1 MGRRGKRATR
11 ITDLQEAIML
21 KILRHLD
28 LKSTIRTC
36 AATRRWRTLLPKLP
50 ALEFDI
56 ADFPVPS
63 LRRSF
68 QKQAR
73 RNFTAAVT
81 RLLSIRDGRRPL
93 ERFSIRYNL
102 RDAPIKQEINYW
114 LKSFSQRLMIEEI
127 CINVDAESK
136 EEYRLNFNQYGCTS
150 LRVLQ
155 LRGCRFNQ
163 HCSSMDF
170 PSLTTLAVANSH
182 ITFLFLQSLLRNL
195 PLLHTLSISDCS
207 CLGPELPVEAPHLRK
222 FSLRG
227 RPPFEFNM
235 PNLVSEEVE
244 DVLRL
249 SLEERPTAR
258 LDINPLHPSMLMRRK
273 FIITYA
279 FSRLPVVRLL
289 ILTARTLIVIGRW
302 CYLYLL
308 PEFRNHLSGV
318 EEMVVHGA
326 RLTVEEL
333 RGLGALLE
341 RCSDMRSIKFEMNPS
356 EDGTDPRFV
365 LRRVRVALAHLRTL
379 TVQQYGGYQR
389 DEELVRYFLKKAP
402 GLTSIIINPSA
413 EARRSWDLVV
423 RLRLAVEEH
432 RATRPDRPTVLLE
445 FPGWELD

>member
-1 MGRRGKRATR
+1 MPRRRKRATR
-11 ITDLQEAIML
+11 ITDLKETIML

-36 AATRRWRTLLPKLP
+36 AATSRWRRLLPKLP
-50 ALEFDI
+50 ALEFDL

-73 RNFTAAVT
+73 RNFTEAVT
-81 RLLSIRDGRRPL
+81 RLLSIRDGRKPL

-127 CINVDAESK
+127 CIDVDAESK

-155 LRGCRFNQ
+155 LRRCRFNQ

-170 PSLTTLAVANSH
+170 PSLTTLAIANSH
-182 ITFLFLQSLLRNL
+182 VTFLFLQSLLRDL

-207 CLGPELPVEAPHLRK
+207 CLGAELPVEAPHLRK
-222 FSLRG
+222 FFLRG
-227 RPPFEFNM
+227 PPPFEFNM
-235 PNLVSEEVE
+235 PNLVLEEVE

-249 SLEERPTAR
+249 SHEERPTAR

-279 FSRLPVVRLL
+279 FPRLRVVRLL

-302 CYLYLL
+302 CHLYLL

-326 RLTVEEL
+326 RLT
-333 RGLGALLE
+333 
-341 RCSDMRSIKFEMNPS
+341 FEMNPW

-365 LRRVRVALAHLRTL
+365 LRKARVALAHLRTL
-379 TVQQYGGYQR
+379 TVQRYGGYQR
-389 DEELVRYFLKKAP
+389 DEELVRYFLKAAP
-402 GLTSIIINPSA
+402 GLTSIIISPSA

-423 RLRLAVEEH
+423 RLTLAVEEH
-432 RATRPDRPTVLLE
+432 RVTRPDRPTVLLE

>member
-1 MGRRGKRATR
+1 MPRRRKRATR
-11 ITDLQEAIML
+11 ITDLKETIML

-36 AATRRWRTLLPKLP
+36 AATGRWRRLLPKLP

-63 LRRSF
+63 LRRSS

-73 RNFTAAVT
+73 RNFTEAVT
-81 RLLSIRDGRRPL
+81 RLLSIRDGRKPL
-93 ERFSIRYNL
+93 ERFSIRY
-102 RDAPIKQEINYW
+102 
-114 LKSFSQRLMIEEI
+114 FSRILSIRIQSSRCSNQAGDQLLAQVFFSRLMIEEI

-155 LRGCRFNQ
+155 LRRCRFNQ

-170 PSLTTLAVANSH
+170 PSLTTLAIANSH
-182 ITFLFLQSLLRNL
+182 VTFLFLQSLLRDL

-207 CLGPELPVEAPHLRK
+207 CLGAELPVEAPHLIK
-222 FSLRG
+222 FFLRG

-235 PNLVSEEVE
+235 PNLVLEEVE

-249 SLEERPTAR
+249 SHEERPTAR

-279 FSRLPVVRLL
+279 FSRLRVVRLL
-289 ILTARTLIVIGRW
+289 ILTARTLI
-302 CYLYLL
+302 
-308 PEFRNHLSGV
+308 
-318 EEMVVHGA
+318 
-326 RLTVEEL
+326 
-333 RGLGALLE
+333 
-341 RCSDMRSIKFEMNPS
+341 FEMNPS
-356 EDGTDPRFV
+356 EDGMDPRFV
-365 LRRVRVALAHLRTL
+365 LRKVRVALAYLRTL
-379 TVQQYGGYQR
+379 TMQQYGGYQR
-389 DEELVRYFLKKAP
+389 DEELVRYFLKAAP
-402 GLTSIIINPSA
+402 GLTSIIISPSA

-432 RATRPDRPTVLLE
+432 RATRPDRLTVLLE